1 MIQVTIEYT
10 FKGERLK
17 TKMEASSESR
27 VKTCVEICEEQIQ
40 QHIREC
46 FLDQCV
52 GWEKSMELEEKEFAK
67 FDKKKKITI
76 LK

>member
-1 MIQVTIEYT
+1 MIQITIEYT
-10 FKGERLK
+10 FKGERLQAR
-17 TKMEASSESR
+17 MEASSESR

-40 QHIREC
+40 QHIREY

-52 GWEKSMELEEKEFAK
+52 GWEKSTELEHKEFAK